1 MIKVIIDEMLKG
13 NFSFLILVIGVLQLV
28 VMIKSQ
34 RRKREVKDMTPAV
47 YENIKE
53 LSYSELLKAIDNIRE
68 KLYDAGDE
76 VQHADF
82 MYYIALVQELDNRH
96 GGES

>member
-1 MIKVIIDEMLKG
+1 MKVIIDEMFKG
-13 NFSFLILVIGVLQLV
+13 NFSFLILIVGILQLI
-28 VMIKSQ
+28 VMIKSS
-34 RRKREVKDMTPAV
+34 RRKREVKNMTPAI

-96 GGES
+96 GGKS